1 MGRISW
7 TASTYTVVIVLGVV
21 SVVALASYL
30 EQNLEPARLG
40 LMAASAAVAFGL
52 LIVRMSRGPIGPLST
67 IALIT
72 YCQILIFVARPAF
85 AIAYQDSRNIFT
97 LNPYDDFVLQA
108 QIYAGLGY
116 IALCIGYAIK
126 VNTVRSGG
134 VTPKPVRAFSDTS
147 WRRLVVPLYVV
158 VAVGYGLYGLYV
170 LQVGWS
176 TYWAATVSGR
186 SPELRSALN
195 SNSGYLYSGLQ
206 FATGALMLVV
216 YQAALKG
223 QKTRSILLVALLVLS
238 VFPQIASGSRSVFI
252 PVGVGLLFILHSVK
266 PSVLRMSRVALWG
279 PIAFVLGFVAPR
291 IWRDNLATGGS
302 LLDSL
307 RVAVEPE
314 NLFDNFFGGLDTA
327 MIDSYALQI
336 AAQQHGDIG
345 YQFGSSYLGL
355 FSSVIPRALW
365 PDKPVSVDEVL
376 NAVLFPA
383 TDAKN
388 IGFAFGVY
396 SEPTLNF
403 GLLGV
408 IFVPLLVG
416 LALGALANRASASNY
431 VVPSFILLMV
441 TSYVFPIMRGS
452 ISFDSQRLLISLAPV
467 LIVLLLFHRDAGS
480 DEHTTN
486 LRGPGVPGSVD
497 LTVPRA

>member
-1 MGRISW
+1 M
-7 TASTYTVVIVLGVV
+7 
-21 SVVALASYL
+21 

-40 LMAASAAVAFGL
+40 LLAALAAVAFGL
-52 LIVRMSRGPIGPLST
+52 LLVRLSRGPVGPLSS

-85 AIAYQDSRNIFT
+85 AIVYQDSRNIFT
-97 LNPYDDFVLQA
+97 LNPYDDFVLHA

-116 IALCIGYAIK
+116 IALCVGYAIK
-126 VNTVRSGG
+126 S
-134 VTPKPVRAFSDTS
+134 KPVRGGDATSKPIRAFTDETWS
-147 WRRLVVPLYVV
+147 RLVVPIYVV
-158 VAVGYGLYGLYV
+158 VAVGYGLYTLYV

-176 TYWAATVSGR
+176 AYWAATLSGR

-223 QKTRSILLVALLVLS
+223 QKVKALVLVAMLVLS

-266 PSVLRMSRVALWG
+266 PSVMKMSRVALWG
-279 PIAFVLGFVAPR
+279 PVAFVLGFVAPR

-302 LLDSL
+302 IVDSL

-336 AAQQHGDIG
+336 AAQQQGEIS
-345 YQFGSSYLGL
+345 YQLGSTYLGL

-365 PDKPVSVDEVL
+365 PGKPVSVDELL

-408 IFVPLLVG
+408 IFIPLLVG
-416 LALGALANRASASNY
+416 LALGALTNRVKASNY
-431 VVPSFILLMV
+431 IVPSFVLLMV

-467 LIVLLLFHRDAGS
+467 LIVLLLFHRDAENG
-480 DEHTTN
+480 DF
-486 LRGPGVPGSVD
+486 LPDR
-497 LTVPRA
+497 RAKFLKIRRPAGAA